1 MIQTTPTPLTLR
13 GSSLQLCVCM
23 LRMSARRD
31 RRSEPGVEPG
41 TGAQGGIVVKQG
53 ASEGGI
59 TAGEIYKAEE
69 DAENG
74 EEGG

>member
-1 MIQTTPTPLTLR
+1 
-13 GSSLQLCVCM
+13 M